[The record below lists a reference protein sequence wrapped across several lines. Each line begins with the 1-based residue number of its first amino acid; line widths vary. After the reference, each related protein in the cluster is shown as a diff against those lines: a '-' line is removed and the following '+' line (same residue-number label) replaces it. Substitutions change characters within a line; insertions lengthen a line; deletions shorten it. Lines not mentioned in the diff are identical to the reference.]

1 MSKKKTR
8 DEQIEDV
15 QSKLDA
21 SRQARIELAAKR
33 AASKGDK
40 AQNHYVAF
48 QEWWAVNR
56 KAYDR
61 AKELEDIIWA
71 HLKATGSNSPEK
83 FEEGV
88 AHFGLKRTK

>member
-40 AQNHYVAF
+40 SQNNYIAF

-56 KAYDR
+56 KAYNR
-61 AKELEDIIWA
+61 AKDLEEVIWA
-71 HLKATGSNSPEK
+71 HLKAIGSNSPEK
-83 FEEGV
+83 FEDGV
-88 AHFGLKRTK
+88 AHFGLKKAK